1 MPFLIKKKLFRKLIS
16 LGLSVILI
24 YNTTIPAIAQEFNF
38 NGDLKLPEIV
48 QDNSAFRNQI
58 SKQLYLESEAYQDY
72 HGLTNV
78 REKKLAAEN
87 QTYARALQIK
97 YAILGDPNEIMTTNT
112 KSFFRDKEMGPE
124 YQQLNDRQK
133 IYVQTLY
140 QEAEK
145 VQTEIDDQYQY
156 ALKLID
162 QNVEEAV
169 TENVLSLK
177 EINTWKEENL
187 AQLNSMHQKAL
198 KDLNDYL
205 QQEIKNTQNIEEEY
219 EREIEKNPD
228 AFFDY
233 VKPLV
238 SELLDLYKKEPQQAK
253 EHILQLTSV
262 IVGLVNTKGEHLY
275 NDEQAELLM
284 KLYQNVIEEEKANA
298 EEKVSGIVSFLNE
311 NVLDYNIDTEP
322 GKYRCKT
329 SGDCRELTSA
339 FLGLAVLDSLQ
350 REKSTSSFREAS
362 NDTLIYNTMN
372 AYHDTAGNIPVIS
385 SGFSALLLMKSYNL
399 AEDFLKY
406 RNSIER
412 DINGWDY
419 VINFTK
425 IVTDIAKTNGEYMGN
440 ASQYGRYDD
449 EEGHFQNVYFDL
461 AQMLAE
467 DGSKEALNI
476 LRRQGVERCIVQ
488 GSSSVQK
495 DTLSRYSVNCYG
507 ILPFLVGALVS
518 GKSGAKD
525 YAIVPSIDPSKN
537 KGVDTVKENI
547 KDINHN
553 FHYVAKTKFNNDP
566 DAMLALHIM
575 GQAMG
580 DLNHREEYQLDS
592 FLDKFFTNRIPEDFL
607 GAKRII
613 IDEKRKAKK
622 YYRTII
628 KAGFISLGIIADAF
642 FTIYC
647 FYDLPEFGG
656 KILSFGRNMVKAF
669 KAAKA
674 GVKVTNLASLGKF
687 IKTFNKNLFV
697 KNTTSKRIIKMKRYA
712 QAFREEIFS
721 QGTKYTSLVDKHA
734 AVVTG
739 FARRNHR
746 FTMHLRDM
754 LKAIIYDTK
763 KDVFKF
769 GHIGKFF
776 QPAAVKEIKN
786 IFDIA
791 LLETK
796 NRMRLSR
803 FLRREADFGKIF
815 LQEAEKA
822 VASSH
827 LSLADKKTMI
837 AFFKSADFKPV
848 LDVAT
853 ENVNLIKK
861 STLRN
866 FADAPLVLKTF
877 VGEGNMTKPS
887 ETEFVI
893 AENIPAFE
901 EKVPE
906 FVSVVKHG
914 VDYLLKF
921 PVGTGEVIDF
931 SAFKLAFADT
941 DGFINFVRQAIT
953 KGKEATIELKFMP
966 KEGNT
971 FWHRNVRSAFIN
983 KKEKLLSGRGSVSL
997 ISNGKMYETGITLR
1011 TYKKYDG
1018 VQLIVH
1024 DDLGLGGVVT
1034 ALKNNKQLPVTLEG
1048 SLFLPKYQLKNY
1060 LKFTKGADLVNPIKI
1075 SLLNGR
1081 NKMRALYVQALVSLG
1096 VAYSG
1101 LIGPLSANY
1110 PDIDARSLNL
1120 IAIVLPYVFSIGA
1133 PFVAP
1138 LIKKFGAVNMLKTSM
1153 YLSLVS
1159 LALPMVVGFNGFG
1172 AIQADTPFSKPSP
1185 KLLYPSA
1192 LLIGLASALTRG
1204 SSSVLVQAV
1213 GGGNGAL
1220 KMKAYKSISSFI
1232 MVLPPLIGAGL
1243 DYMLPHY
1250 FKNSDGT
1257 LYLNEAGNPVRK
1269 HWFDFS
1275 ISYPVVF
1282 TIAGL
1287 ALYNLQKAHFNTNI
1301 GKDLTRSFNSI
1312 GAYMK
1317 DGMSSYGVL
1326 FKKEML
1332 PLTMASLLLNGA
1344 EASLLYSFSNSLTNE
1359 YVGNRVRTEAFIPVL
1374 ALLWLNSLP
1383 FISRMNAKPILKF
1396 FGGDNVLGYRNILTT
1411 SIALTG
1417 AGAYLLTNQNDSLSF
1432 ALGLALTSLGF
1443 SQITA
1448 SILRYG
1454 HIKLATELKMPSHIV
1469 TSWDVSYPIVYIG
1482 SSAVS
1487 YLYGYMSDQTV
1498 KGLKVE
1504 QKDKRSLKNTS
1515 LQEMIG
1521 IPVSA
1526 LVLGSMQLYKGM
1538 AINGGKFNLLGN
1550 TSILAPLGI
1559 AGEIQAQSF
1568 VFPKPTHTPG
1578 LKTPFNIDGA
1588 DNFKANIEMP
1598 EFKFTSMV
1606 QK

>member
-1 MPFLIKKKLFRKLIS
+1 M
-16 LGLSVILI
+16 
-24 YNTTIPAIAQEFNF
+24 
-38 NGDLKLPEIV
+38 
-48 QDNSAFRNQI
+48 
-58 SKQLYLESEAYQDY
+58 
-72 HGLTNV
+72 
-78 REKKLAAEN
+78 
-87 QTYARALQIK
+87 
-97 YAILGDPNEIMTTNT
+97 
-112 KSFFRDKEMGPE
+112 
-124 YQQLNDRQK
+124 
-133 IYVQTLY
+133 
-140 QEAEK
+140 
-145 VQTEIDDQYQY
+145 
-156 ALKLID
+156 
-162 QNVEEAV
+162 
-169 TENVLSLK
+169 
-177 EINTWKEENL
+177 
-187 AQLNSMHQKAL
+187 
-198 KDLNDYL
+198 
-205 QQEIKNTQNIEEEY
+205 
-219 EREIEKNPD
+219 
-228 AFFDY
+228 
-233 VKPLV
+233 
-238 SELLDLYKKEPQQAK
+238 
-253 EHILQLTSV
+253 
-262 IVGLVNTKGEHLY
+262 VNAKGEHLY
-275 NDEQAELLM
+275 NNEQAEILIN
-284 KLYQNVIEEEKANA
+284 LYRTVIEEEKAKA
-298 EEKVSGIVSFLNE
+298 EEKAPGIVTFLNE
-311 NVLDYNIDTEP
+311 NVLDYDIEDKT
-322 GKYRCKT
+322 KTYRCRT
-329 SGDCRELTSA
+329 VGDCKELNYA
-339 FLGLAVLDSLQ
+339 FLGLALLDTLY
-350 REKSTSSFREAS
+350 REKSKLIGKDYP
-362 NDTLIYNTMN
+362 NDVLIFDTMN
-372 AYHDTAGNIPVIS
+372 TYHDTAGNIPVIS
-385 SGFSALLLMKSYNL
+385 SGFSALLLMKSYRL

-406 RNSIER
+406 RNDIEN

-425 IVTDIAKTNGEYMGN
+425 IATDVAKTNGEYMGN
-440 ASQYGRYDD
+440 ASQYGRYED

-467 DGSKEALNI
+467 DGSQEALNI

-488 GSSSVQK
+488 GSANVQK

-525 YAIVPSIDPSKN
+525 YEIPNFATDATQN
-537 KGVDTVKENI
+537 TGVDSREENI

-553 FHYVAKTKFNNDP
+553 FHYVAKTKFNDDP
-566 DAMLALHIM
+566 EAMLALHIM

-580 DLNHREEYQLDS
+580 DLNHKEEYYLDS
-592 FLDKFFTNRIPEDFL
+592 FLDKVFANRIPKEFL

-613 IDEKRKAKK
+613 IDDARYQKK
-622 YYRTII
+622 YNRTLV
-628 KAGFISLGIIADAF
+628 KGGFIGLGIAF
-642 FTIYC
+642 DTIFTIYC
-647 FYDLPEFGG
+647 FYDLPAFGG
-656 KILSFGRNMVKAF
+656 KILSFGRNLVKAF
-669 KAAKA
+669 KVAQA
-674 GVKVTNLASLGKF
+674 GTKITGLASLGKF
-687 IKTFNKNLFV
+687 IRTFNQNFFV
-697 KNTTSKRIIKMKRYA
+697 NRTVSKRIIKMKRFG

-721 QGTKYTSLVDKHA
+721 QGIKFTSLIDNHA
-734 AVVTG
+734 ATVAG
-739 FARRNHR
+739 FARRNRR

-754 LKAIIYDTK
+754 LKAVVYDTE

-791 LLETK
+791 FLETK
-796 NRMRLSR
+796 NQMRLSK

-815 LQEAEKA
+815 LQEAGKA
-822 VASSH
+822 VSSSH
-827 LSLADKKTMI
+827 LSLTDKKTML
-837 AFFKSADFKPV
+837 AFFKSAEFQPV
-848 LDVAT
+848 LEVAT
-853 ENVNLIKK
+853 KNANLIRK

-866 FADAPLVLKTF
+866 FIENPLVLKTF
-877 VGEGNMTKPS
+877 VGAENITTPS
-887 ETEFVI
+887 ETELVI
-893 AENIPAFE
+893 ADNMPAFE
-901 EKVPE
+901 GKVPE
-906 FVSVVKHG
+906 FASIIKHG
-914 VDYLLKF
+914 EDYVLKF
-921 PVGTGEVIDF
+921 MGGHGEVIDF

-941 DGFINFVRQAIT
+941 DGFINFVRQAIS
-953 KGKEATIELKFMP
+953 KGKDAKIELKFLP

-971 FWHRNVRSAFIN
+971 FWYRNVRSAFITN
-983 KKEKLLSGRGSVSL
+983 KEKLLSGRGSVSL

-1034 ALKNNKQLPVTLEG
+1034 ALKDNKQLPVTLEG
-1048 SLFLPKYQLKNY
+1048 SLLLPKYQLKNY
-1060 LKFTKGADLVNPIKI
+1060 LKFTKGADLTNPIKI

-1359 YVGNRVRTEAFIPVL
+1359 YIGNRVHTEAFIPVL

-1487 YLYGYMSDQTV
+1487 YLYGYLSDQTV

-1538 AINGGKFNLLGN
+1538 AINGDKFNLLGN
-1550 TSILAPLGI
+1550 TSILAPFGL
-1559 AGEIQAQSF
+1559 AGEIKAHSPF
-1568 VFPKPTHTPG
+1568 FPTPNQKPI
-1578 LKTPFNIDGA
+1578 LKTPFNLDGA
-1588 DNFKANIEMP
+1588 DSFRANNFGVNQFKANVEMP
-1598 EFKFTSMV
+1598 EFKLTPMA
-1606 QK
+1606 Q